1 MSQSFLST
9 QNLPFCKGCGHH
21 IVAQNTEKAL
31 QQIKDLTPMD
41 VVLVT
46 DIGCIGIIDKQ
57 YYTHT
62 VHGLHGRSI
71 ALATGIALG
80 LANPAKKVLVLLGD
94 GGATIGLQHLM
105 EAAQRNIN
113 MTVIVHNNMLYGMT
127 GGQPSGLTPCGFKT
141 PIMPQGKPNP
151 GYDLCQVVHSVGAPY
166 SRRLIALGDLS
177 NELLEAFNTR
187 GFSFIEAMEL
197 CPSYGMKFNPN
208 RKLDDIAKE
217 AGLEIKLYTNPEK
230 EHYQPQLREKLPSL
244 FEAEKPVA
252 VKYKSELKKRYALFL
267 SGSAGEGVQSAAEF
281 LAQAA
286 ISCGLNVTKKG
297 SYPVTVGVGFSTSE
311 IIISPEAIK
320 YTGIEHP
327 DAVIANSTDGLGK
340 VRPVIEKMETGK
352 LFLDSSL
359 EAPQTKAK
367 TVKLDYRTPA
377 GARNSS
383 LLAVMHFVKS
393 EGIIPMEA
401 LLEVIKASK
410 VGKKLDLEAMQK
422 AI

>member
-31 QQIKDLTPMD
+31 QQMNGLDPLD

-57 YYTHT
+57 YQTHT

-113 MTVIVHNNMLYGMT
+113 LTVIVHNNMLYGMT

-151 GYDLCQVVHSVGAPY
+151 GYDLCRVVHSVGAPY
-166 SRRLIALGDLS
+166 ARRLIALGDFS
-177 NELLEAFNTR
+177 RELLEAFNTK

-230 EHYQPQLREKLPSL
+230 EPYQPQLREKLPSL
-244 FEAEKPVA
+244 FEAEKPIG
-252 VKYKSELKKRYALFL
+252 VKYKSGLKKRYALYL

-286 ISCGLNVTKKG
+286 MACGLHVTKKG

-311 IIISPEAIK
+311 IIIAPQPIQ

-327 DAVIANSTDGLGK
+327 DAVIVNSAEGLGK
-340 VRPVIEKMETGK
+340 VRPAIEKMDTGK

-359 EAPQTKAK
+359 EAPPTKAQ
-367 TVKLDYRTPA
+367 TIRHDYRTPA
-377 GARNSS
+377 GSRNCS
-383 LLAVMHFVKS
+383 LLAVLHFVKS
-393 EGIIPMEA
+393 EGIIPLES
-401 LLEVIKASK
+401 LLEVIGSSK
-410 VGKKLDLEAMQK
+410 VGQKLDLGAMQK